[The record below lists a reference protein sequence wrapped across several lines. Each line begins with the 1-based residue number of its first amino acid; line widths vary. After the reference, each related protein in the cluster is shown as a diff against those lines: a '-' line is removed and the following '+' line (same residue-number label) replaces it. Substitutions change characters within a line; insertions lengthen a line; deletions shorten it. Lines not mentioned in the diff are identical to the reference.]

1 MRKRH
6 TGLKPMMGAAQNK
19 MSGSILDL
27 HSRHAN
33 IDKKNMQGITP
44 VHLACLG
51 GDAADEQNRC
61 DISANPDP

>member
-1 MRKRH
+1 
-6 TGLKPMMGAAQNK
+6 MMGAAQNK

-27 HSRHAN
+27 HQRHAN

-51 GDAADEQNRC
+51 GDADLLEVSSSRAATPKLK
-61 DISANPDP
+61 IG